1 MQSDVLPF
9 TLYDTM
15 DYAPVGMTDAPPG
28 FQKRDAPTIQSRRE
42 DPPIQQHPGS
52 GSGGS
57 GTPLP
62 REEPTVSTGGGG
74 GKAVKQKPE
83 EDIDLG
89 ALGFENMERKGQ
101 DIGNSKKTSDLW
113 YIIIAVL
120 VIDVIVLILCR
131 FLPEVFG
138 QALNRW
144 YDLFGLSAVI
154 ADVLIIVIGF
164 LIARYLWTGYVKDK
178 YSEGQW
184 SPLKF
189 TGLLVGT
196 QLIHDLAFY
205 FGIIKQIP
213 RGSNLMMDVFKDYA
227 ESGGAKIL
235 FGDAAMMVGSSLV
248 AMSLKSQPFHI
259 VASVATVAGYLVPY
273 LLYSRNQYSVTR

>member
-15 DYAPVGMTDAPPG
+15 DYAPVGMTPAPQG
-28 FQKRDAPTIQSRRE
+28 FERRDTPTMNSRRE
-42 DPPIQQHPGS
+42 DVPIQRHPGDS
-52 GSGGS
+52 PEGS

-62 REEPTVSTGGGG
+62 REPVTGGGG

-89 ALGFENMERKGQ
+89 ELGFENLEKKGQ
-101 DIGNSKKTSDLW
+101 DIGNSSKTSDLW
-113 YIIIAVL
+113 YILVAVL
-120 VIDVIVLILCR
+120 VIDVIVLALCR

-138 QALNRW
+138 QSLNRW

-154 ADVLIIVIGF
+154 SDVLIIVIGF
-164 LIARYLWTGYVKDK
+164 LIARYVWTGYVKDK
-178 YSEGQW
+178 YSEGRW

-196 QLIHDLAFY
+196 QLLHDLAFY

-259 VASVATVAGYLVPY
+259 VASIATVAGYIVPY
-273 LLYSRNQYSVTR
+273 LLYARNQYSVTR